1 MKQKEKKE
9 KRDKK
14 KTSYKL
20 VVKKII
26 VGGKI
31 RAGIEGALKGKLLM
45 RADLPID
52 LEVEVAKQME
62 ACLPSKVRVE

>member
-1 MKQKEKKE
+1 MEKMEKKE
-9 KRDKK
+9 KKK
-14 KTSYKL
+14 ISYKL

-31 RAGIEGALKGKLLM
+31 KAGIEGALKGKFLM

-52 LEVEVAKQME
+52 LEIEVAKQIE
-62 ACLPSKVRVE
+62 ATLPTKVGLE